1 MLFLT
6 ERTNVRLVVTAR
18 NTIALPRLVQ
28 SVQWYR
34 VDDWGNTEMIN
45 GATHQEYTV
54 SCAEARFFWMPS
66 VYLCPFGALA
76 LSLVK

>member
-1 MLFLT
+1 
-6 ERTNVRLVVTAR
+6 
-18 NTIALPRLVQ
+18 VQ

-54 SCAEARFFWMPS
+54 SCAEARFFLDALRVS
-66 VYLCPFGALA
+66 VPVWSIRTLFAKMTRI
-76 LSLVK
+76 V